1 MLTGRQIRQARTLL
15 GLTPSVLAQK
25 TKVVTTTTV
34 KRAEADDQR
43 PPIAEAHMKAIQQTL
58 EALGVEF
65 GPDGVRLRERESV
78 MLTGGQMREAC
89 EALRWSPQD
98 LEAHTALSLA
108 VIDNALASPGAI
120 GGTLAE
126 EIVIKEA
133 FHRAGVEFVPEG
145 IRLREPRA

>member
-1 MLTGRQIRQARTLL
+1 MLTGRQIREARALL
-15 GLTPSVLAQK
+15 ELSPSELATRIGLVRP
-25 TKVVTTTTV
+25 TTV
-34 KRAEADDQR
+34 KQAEADDPW
-43 PPIAEAHMKAIQQTL
+43 PPVDVAHLDAIQRSL

-78 MLTGGQMREAC
+78 MLTGRQMREAC
-89 EALRWSPQD
+89 EALSWSPRD